1 MTTGT
6 IPDGNP
12 PPSPPPLP
20 PIHTRHREQIL
31 FDHWLLVEMRGRD
44 PALTGQKL
52 LVVACGLRARLGAL
66 LSGALAEAEKRKRTG
81 GGGSSGGGGGG
92 AQYDQHQQS
101 WPGQGNDADAAAAGG
116 DSPGDGKE
124 VIPQG
129 LLPPLLLKARQ
140 AWLEGGQLGGGDDPR
155 RRRVFGEEGGG
166 LGGRRDRRGQQQE
179 QERAGG
185 VDWAQEAEDLSVDLA
200 DFMLQSIG

>member
-1 MTTGT
+1 MVDRREMTGET
-6 IPDGNP
+6 I
-12 PPSPPPLP
+12 PPSPPY
-20 PIHTRHREQIL
+20 IRTSRHHEQIL

-66 LSGALAEAEKRKRTG
+66 LSGALVEAEKRKGNG
-81 GGGSSGGGGGG
+81 GRGLSGGGGV
-92 AQYDQHQQS
+92 QHDQHRLP
-101 WPGQGNDADAAAAGG
+101 WPSQDDNTAATDD
-116 DSPGDGKE
+116 DSPRDGKE
-124 VIPQG
+124 LLQG

-140 AWLEGGQLGGGDDPR
+140 AWLEGGRLGRGNDRG
-155 RRRVFGEEGGG
+155 RRVFGEEEGGGAGGG
-166 LGGRRDRRGQQQE
+166 LEERRDWRGQE
-179 QERAGG
+179 QRAGG